1 MAVNSM
7 SFHNVSSNMQVSTLS
22 PTDTETKNILNEI
35 TSRQK
40 SLNRLSSDTKISE
53 EEKAKESREI
63 QKQIAELNR
72 KLRMLRQEKKEEI
85 KEAKKEQEQKAVLEK
100 ESKKSFLEKESDE
113 RDSAEKEKEDLQKIN
128 ISPQN
133 AQKLLEAGTV
143 LQKDRIQQSVEQKRE
158 GSIKVMESEISLD
171 KLYGSDVSEKEEKL
185 SSLRKKKIFESD
197 LPNIEERQKPK
208 NVPLKDKPI
217 KIVIRDDE
225 V

>member
-113 RDSAEKEKEDLQKIN
+113 RDNAEKEKEDLQKIN